1 MFCVWRSGRPSRGQF
16 SLSLMWDPGLEIT
29 SSVPCGKRFTCSA
42 IPAPNTVWIP
52 CVQQKEKGKKASNV
66 ACILFVFIVFENIFT
81 CLYIKSEKKKACYQ
95 QNSRTFKPTF
105 GAPVGTRCVAVQCIT
120 KRGKGERRRGRG
132 RKQKHRGVLF
142 FFPVE
147 AEGMQSGLLGDC
159 IHGTF
164 LCNFSVNW
172 FSDHTPS

>member
-81 CLYIKSEKKKACYQ
+81 CLYIKSEKKK
-95 QNSRTFKPTF
+95 
-105 GAPVGTRCVAVQCIT
+105 
-120 KRGKGERRRGRG
+120 
-132 RKQKHRGVLF
+132 
-142 FFPVE
+142 
-147 AEGMQSGLLGDC
+147 GLLPTKFKNIQARIWGPC
-159 IHGTF
+159 GYTVCGCPVHNEKRKRREKEREREEMKTQRRSFVF
-164 LCNFSVNW
+164 LSGGGGRDAEWPARRLHSRYLLVQFFSKLV
-172 FSDHTPS
+172 F

>member
-81 CLYIKSEKKKACYQ
+81 CFYIKSEKKRLVTNKIQEHSSPHLGYTVCGCPVHNEKRKRREKEREREEMKTQRRSFVFLSGGGGRDAEWPARRLH
-95 QNSRTFKPTF
+95 SRYLL
-105 GAPVGTRCVAVQCIT
+105 VQ
-120 KRGKGERRRGRG
+120 
-132 RKQKHRGVLF
+132 F
-142 FFPVE
+142 FSKLVF
-147 AEGMQSGLLGDC
+147 
-159 IHGTF
+159 
-164 LCNFSVNW
+164 
-172 FSDHTPS
+172 